1 MADSV
6 QSSPSAREIALL
18 LGFIG
23 LVAFGGPAA
32 HVALMRR
39 ELVER
44 RHWIEPERFSR
55 MFAACNLIP
64 GPSST
69 ELAMF
74 IGYRFGGVGGLLGAG
89 ILFILP
95 AMAIMLALAW
105 AYARFANTG
114 LLQVIL
120 NGVRPVVVAIVAW
133 AALDLARNMLERRWL
148 LILSGA
154 AIVLYLVGLNP
165 VFVLVVM
172 ATTALGMVRL
182 WPAVKR
188 NRSSTMMLLAP
199 ILLGPHPERLLQLF
213 LTFLKIGAVTFG
225 SGYVL
230 YAFLQTDFVQGLH
243 WLQPR
248 DLVAAVAIGQIT
260 PGPVFTTA
268 TFLGYLFAGVPGAL
282 LATVA
287 IFLPG
292 LVLVP
297 FLDRLVSI
305 MEARPAV
312 RTLLDGVSAAVIG
325 LIIAVGCQLGVAAVH
340 DWLTALIA
348 VLAFPLIL
356 WKPLAT
362 PAVVVAGAAAGL
374 VAFNL
379 R

>member
-1 MADSV
+1 LQRRAPGPLQV
-6 QSSPSAREIALL
+6 ALL

-44 RHWIEPERFSR
+44 RHWLEADRFSR

-74 IGYRFGGVGGLLGAG
+74 IGYRMAGIRGLLGAG
-89 ILFILP
+89 AFFIAP

-105 AYARFANTG
+105 AYARYANTW
-114 LLQVIL
+114 LLQAIL
-120 NGVRPVVVAIVAW
+120 YGVRPVVVAVVAW
-133 AALDLARNMLERRWL
+133 AALDLARKMLARRWL
-148 LILSGA
+148 LILA
-154 AIVLYLVGLNP
+154 ALSLSLFLIGLNP
-165 VFVLVVM
+165 VLILGLVGM
-172 ATTALGMVRL
+172 AALAVTGFWRL
-182 WPAVKR
+182 LGR
-188 NRSSTMMLLAP
+188 DRSSTMIALAP
-199 ILLGPHPERLLQLF
+199 ILFGPHPERLPQLF
-213 LTFLKIGAVTFG
+213 FTFLKIGAVTFG

-230 YAFLQTDFVQGLH
+230 YAFLQADFVSGLH
-243 WLQPR
+243 WLKPG

-268 TFLGYLFAGVPGAL
+268 TFLGYLFAGIPGAL

-292 LVLVP
+292 LLLVP
-297 FLDRLVSI
+297 FLDRLVSMI
-305 MEARPAV
+305 EAR
-312 RTLLDGVSAAVIG
+312 RSLRILLDGVNAAVIG
-325 LIIAVGCQLGVAAVH
+325 LIIGVGYQLGLASVH
-340 DWLTALIA
+340 DWLTAAIA
-348 VLAFPLIL
+348 LVAFPLIL

-362 PAVVVAGAAAGL
+362 PAVVAGGAAIGL
-374 VAFNL
+374 AAL
-379 R
+379 GLH

>member
-6 QSSPSAREIALL
+6 QSSPSAREVALL

-114 LLQVIL
+114 LLQAIL

-133 AALDLARNMLERRWL
+133 AALDLARKMLERRWL

-172 ATTALGMVRL
+172 ATTALGMGRL

-188 NRSSTMMLLAP
+188 NRSSTMMVLAP

-325 LIIAVGCQLGVAAVH
+325 LIIAVGYQLGVAAVH